1 MIDRDRN
8 IWYAKFTI
16 GSGAE
21 PSLGKAV
28 SPSSLIVY
36 LTVVVIDGMVGVE
49 IVTLTL
55 LPGFALLGT

>member
-1 MIDRDRN
+1 MLN
-8 IWYAKFTI
+8 LPSTI

-21 PSLGKAV
+21 PSLGNAV

-36 LTVVVIDGMVGVE
+36 LTVVVTVGMVGVE

>member
-1 MIDRDRN
+1 MLN
-8 IWYAKFTI
+8 LPSTI

-36 LTVVVIDGMVGVE
+36 LTVVVMAGIVGVE